1 MRFFDLCYNKNMK
14 QKGVANIFVIIL
26 GVFIIIILF
35 GYFRNSKIIIKRSVT
50 SNKQVTDQS
59 KYSPDIN
66 YPFTG
71 CGIQIDTPTPTTH
84 VGNVFEFAGQATGC
98 GWNAQNGIIG
108 TLEILDS
115 NNYALTNIINVPV
128 SADGKFKITVG
139 LKNPATNDLGLVYLR
154 SIDGLQV
161 ASFTIYL
168 K

>member
-1 MRFFDLCYNKNMK
+1 MK
-14 QKGVANIFVIIL
+14 QKGMANIFVIIL

-35 GYFRNSKIIIKRSVT
+35 GYFRNNKVVVSKKSAV
-50 SNKQVTDQS
+50 NAKQMLDQS

-84 VGNVFEFAGQATGC
+84 VGNVFQFEGQATGC

-115 NNYALTNIINVPV
+115 NNYSLTNVMNVPV

-161 ASFTIYL
+161 ASFTIYF